1 MAPIIEK
8 EDKMGNFNEESSTDD
23 SENLWADILSEVQS
37 GSASKLPTTRTVLV
51 LGDNDSG
58 KTTLIAK
65 LQGLE
70 EPKKGSGLE
79 YYYIDVKDEYRDEQ
93 ARLNVWV
100 LDGDP
105 HHTGLLKYALKE
117 DSFSDTLVMLVVSMA
132 QPWALLETLTKWAD
146 VLRDHVDKLRIPAD
160 KLQEYEQSLI
170 RVYQAY
176 TEPGDGP
183 IATQGPPRGDINPL
197 HPPPSGS
204 EEESVLPLG
213 ELTLSKNLGIPIVVV
228 VTKSDT
234 ISMLEKDFDYKDE
247 HLDFI
252 QQHIRKFCLKYGAAM
267 FYTSVKDERN
277 CDLLYR
283 YLVHRIYGFPF
294 TSPALV
300 VDKDSVFVPSGWDN
314 EKKISILY
322 DNMTSMK
329 PDDTFEDIITKPSTR
344 KVVQRD
350 AEVTAEDDQAFL
362 AKQQL
367 QLSKQTATPGT
378 GTPPPAAAQESPVP
392 RLQRPQV
399 HKTPERSPAPANA
412 GTPVRGKDGKPQAG
426 NTTEGML
433 ANFFNSLLSKT
444 PGQPG
449 PNVASMTGA
458 EHIDKAAV
466 SRDAAAELERMTK
479 GKKSIDTNNT
489 STDSA
494 EPQS

>member
-8 EDKMGNFNEESSTDD
+8 EDKMGNFKEENNVDD

-51 LGDNDSG
+51 LGDNESG

-117 DSFSDTLVMLVVSMA
+117 DTFSDTLVMLVVSMA
-132 QPWALLETLTKWAD
+132 QPWALIETLNKWSD
-146 VLRDHVDKLRIPAD
+146 VLRDHVDKLRIPTD
-160 KLQEYEQSLI
+160 KMQEYEQSLI

-183 IATQGPPRGDINPL
+183 IATQAPPRGDINPL
-197 HPPPSGS
+197 HPPAAGS
-204 EEESVLPLG
+204 EEEHVLPLG
-213 ELTLSKNLGIPIVVV
+213 ELTLSRNFGIPIVVV
-228 VTKSDT
+228 VTKSDA
-234 ISMLEKDFDYKDE
+234 ISMLEKELDFKDE

-252 QQHIRKFCLKYGAAM
+252 QQHIRKFCLKHGAAM

-322 DNMTSMK
+322 ENMTSMK
-329 PDDTFEDIITKPSTR
+329 PDDPFEDVINKPSTR

-350 AEVTAEDDQAFL
+350 AEITAEDEQVFL
-362 AKQQL
+362 MKQQT
-367 QLSKQTATPGT
+367 QISKQPVPGT
-378 GTPPPAAAQESPVP
+378 SPAPAVSCEQTPVP
-392 RLQRPQV
+392 RQPRPQV
-399 HKTPERSPAPANA
+399 HKTPERTPAPANA
-412 GTPVRGKDGKPQAG
+412 GTPIRGKDGKPQAG

-444 PGQPG
+444 PGQAG
-449 PNVASMTGA
+449 PTSMSGA

-466 SRDAAAELERMTK
+466 TRDAAAELERMTR
-479 GKKSIDTNNT
+479 GKKTIDSNNT
-489 STDSA
+489 STDSQGS
-494 EPQS
+494 PS